1 MNDNYFRHKTAEA
14 MREIKRRQNKN
25 PAARTVAE
33 SIRAQALAMDRKG
46 DVSHSVLFFLLR
58 VPKLSSARNTVE
70 EELNVVLQLYTAT
83 LKLFL
88 CRLFSCFALFCP
100 HPTFHYM
107 QLRHRHPRPMC
118 GCPGSPMDMAFSRP
132 HVGLWRT
139 ERPDSCAFCRD
150 SPDTTYPEI
159 RT

>member
-88 CRLFSCFALFCP
+88 CLPSCFAFFRPNTP
-100 HPTFHYM
+100 HKNVITQSILPADT
-107 QLRHRHPRPMC
+107 C
-118 GCPGSPMDMAFSRP
+118 CSRN
-132 HVGLWRT
+132 T
-139 ERPDSCAFCRD
+139 D
-150 SPDTTYPEI
+150 
-159 RT
+159 